1 MRSSSVRPTRTT
13 PKGGASLMAESLA
26 AQLSLDEVRAS
37 VKRMQN
43 EGRKFVTRLRKDAT
57 ALVNRRLLDVLAD
70 ARKRATKAVREFD
83 AQRQRVRNLVI
94 QRLTSL
100 TDEAVAR
107 AGLAKAQDVSELK
120 RRVHDLERRMERVKA
135 A

>member
-1 MRSSSVRPTRTT
+1 
-13 PKGGASLMAESLA
+13 MAESLA
-26 AQLSLDEVRAS
+26 ARLSLDEVRAS

-43 EGRKFVTRLRKDAT
+43 ESRKFVTRLRKDAT
-57 ALVNRRLLDVLAD
+57 TLVNRRPLDVLAD
-70 ARKRATKAVREFD
+70 ARKRATKAVRELD
-83 AQRQRVRNLVI
+83 AQRQRVRNLVV
-94 QRLTSL
+94 QRLTTL

-107 AGLAKAQDVSELK
+107 AGLAKAQDVSDLK

>member
-1 MRSSSVRPTRTT
+1 
-13 PKGGASLMAESLA
+13 MAESLA

-57 ALVNRRLLDVLAD
+57 ALVNRRPLDVLAD